1 MSTNSTTPAH
11 PASVADFAYELPE
24 ELIAQAPLAERSASR
39 LMVVGS
45 SHGGEQLQHLQ
56 VSDLPSLLQT
66 GDRLVVN
73 DTRVVPA
80 RMFGRKLS
88 QLDGSAGG
96 RVEFMLERFLSDGQA
111 LARLRASK
119 SPKPGARLIFE
130 AQDDPD
136 KAIEMVVTRR
146 EGELFVLEST
156 PAAVLAEFLDAHG
169 QVPLPPYITR
179 SPTNEDVER
188 YQTVYARHPGAVA
201 APTAGLHVDGALLAQ
216 LSKCGIELSRI
227 TLHVGAGT
235 FQPVRVESTDDHVMH
250 SERVVVS
257 PETVAEINATRVS
270 GGRIV
275 ALGTTTVRALEAAA
289 ADGTLRPFDGE
300 TRLFLTPG
308 VQFNVVDLL
317 LTNFHLPESTLLM
330 LVSAFA
336 GTERVLAAYNEAV
349 QQRYRF
355 FSYGD
360 AMLLSRS
367 DRQPARHD

>member
-367 DRQPARHD
+367 DRQPVRHD